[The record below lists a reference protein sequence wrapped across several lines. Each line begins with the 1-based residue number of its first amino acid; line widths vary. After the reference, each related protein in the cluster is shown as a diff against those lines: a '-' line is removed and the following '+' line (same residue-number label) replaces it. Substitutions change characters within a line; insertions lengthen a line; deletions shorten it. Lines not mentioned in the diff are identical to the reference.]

1 MLADHARVA
10 QDRHGVRLAAALRAH
25 DLLESEVVAATLI
38 LVVVEGAEG
47 QHVDVCD
54 VEGPERLKLADV
66 GRAGQFLQG
75 AGGLEHAGGHVDG
88 RLDVVSAK
96 PFERGLEAL
105 HLVAV
110 GMRDEEGLQLERHEA
125 RLLARLVEARGN
137 QAAVH
142 AHKFLCPLGAY
153 GIAAPALATP
163 QHMQLKHRPTPFAT
177 SLPGRS

>member
-1 MLADHARVA
+1 MTPCV
-10 QDRHGVRLAAALRAH
+10 H
-25 DLLESEVVAATLI
+25 DFLEAEVVAAAVL

-47 QHVDVCD
+47 QHMDACD
-54 VEGPERLKLADV
+54 VEGPERLKLAQV
-66 GRAGQFLQG
+66 GLAGQFFQG
-75 AGGLEHAGGHVDG
+75 AGGLKHAGGHVNGQVDAVF
-88 RLDVVSAK
+88 LI

-163 QHMQLKHRPTPFAT
+163 QHMQLKHRPAPFAT